1 MEYNISVI
9 MSVYREEEDWLRKSI
24 ESILHQSFADFEF
37 IIINDNPERA
47 LNRRLLLEYQKKDAR
62 IKVIENPN
70 NLGPAKARNK
80 GLEIA
85 QGNYIAVMDADDI
98 ALNHR
103 LQTQFQFMEANPDYI
118 SCGADVYHIDE
129 KGKRKSSFAMVFSDT
144 QIRDVF
150 PIRNPVFHPTLFFRS
165 QGMRYDENL
174 FYAQDYDLL
183 RQLLQKGKVLN
194 LREKLLNYRTSKH
207 QITSTKFKKQHQNA
221 NTIRKQ
227 YICETFALND
237 DNLDTLSLYKK
248 VKKLRSGKGDTPL
261 LNNAIISLLANFE
274 ARASTTT
281 LIQEAFRAKGTLKNR
296 AKLLLR
302 VLGLYNINTRG

>member
-1 MEYNISVI
+1 MEYSISVI

-47 LNRRLLLEYQKKDAR
+47 LNRRLLLEYQKKDTR
-62 IKVIENPN
+62 IKVIENPQ
-70 NLGPAKARNK
+70 NLGPTEARNK

-85 QGNYIAVMDADDI
+85 RGNYIAVMDADDM

-118 SCGADVYHIDE
+118 ACGADVYHIDE

-150 PIRNPVFHPTLFFRS
+150 PIRNPVFHPTLFFRY
-165 QGMRYDENL
+165 QGMRYNKAFD
-174 FYAQDYDLL
+174 YAQDYDLL

-194 LREKLLNYRTSKH
+194 LREKLLKYRTSA
-207 QITSTKFKKQHQNA
+207 QQLTSSKFKAQHIRA
-221 NTIRKQ
+221 NKVRKQ
-227 YICETFALND
+227 YICETFALDD

-274 ARASTTT
+274 TRASTAT
-281 LIQEAFRAKGTLKNR
+281 LLQEAFSTKGTLKNR
-296 AKLLLR
+296 GKLLLR
-302 VLGLYNINTRG
+302 ALGLYNINNRQ